1 MSKWVTIVG
10 EHIEPPERPGDPVAR
25 GYFLEEVANAG
36 DAGPVASDEQ
46 RARLLYERGEGPQ
59 AEDGKPE
66 PVSGPRQGPT
76 ARFAPADRAPRVLDG
91 RGEDA

>member
-36 DAGPVASDEQ
+36 DAGPVASAEQ

-59 AEDGKPE
+59 APDEKPE
-66 PVSGPRQGPT
+66 PIGGPRDRRT
-76 ARFAPADRAPRVLDG
+76 FREADRPVRTWTG
-91 RGEDA
+91 RADDA